1 MKVSA
6 VQKSP
11 STLTTRIART
21 PGAWP
26 EAEIAANGAAITR
39 LRRLARRGSSCS
51 AARSSLYCSLTTKL
65 EMAPLAAAP
74 RTARALKNWPTE
86 LTDWRP
92 TTSATPPRPTTS
104 PALTSAKTVSGKT
117 TVTGKLNST
126 PNSLFFVQFYSNPSG
141 NEGKK
146 LIGIKSVS
154 TGLDGTTE
162 TLTFSPAAPV
172 AVGQAI
178 TAAVLDETTKDTS
191 ELSAPR
197 TVATS

>member
-1 MKVSA
+1 M
-6 VQKSP
+6 
-11 STLTTRIART
+11 LG
-21 PGAWP
+21 GAF
-26 EAEIAANGAAITR
+26 
-39 LRRLARRGSSCS
+39 L
-51 AARSSLYCSLTTKL
+51 SLYCSFTTKP

-86 LTDWRP
+86 LSDWRP

-154 TGLDGTTE
+154 TGPDGTTA

-172 AVGQAI
+172 AVGQTI
-178 TAAVLDETTKDTS
+178 TAAVLDGTTKDIS

>member
-1 MKVSA
+1 MTA
-6 VQKSP
+6 
-11 STLTTRIART
+11 RIARI

-26 EAEIAANGAAITR
+26 EAGIAANGATITAPMLSEKR
-39 LRRLARRGSSCS
+39 VVVLGGTFL
-51 AARSSLYCSLTTKL
+51 SLYCSFTTKL

-92 TTSATPPRPTTS
+92 TTSATPPGPTTS
-104 PALTSAKTVSGKT
+104 SALTSAKTVSGKT

-141 NEGKK
+141 KEGKK

-154 TGLDGTTE
+154 TGPDGTTE
-162 TLTFSPAAPV
+162 TFTFSPAAPV
-172 AVGQAI
+172 AVEQTI
-178 TAAVLDETTKDTS
+178 TAAVLDGTTKDTS
-191 ELSAPR
+191 EFSAPR
-197 TVATS
+197 TVASS